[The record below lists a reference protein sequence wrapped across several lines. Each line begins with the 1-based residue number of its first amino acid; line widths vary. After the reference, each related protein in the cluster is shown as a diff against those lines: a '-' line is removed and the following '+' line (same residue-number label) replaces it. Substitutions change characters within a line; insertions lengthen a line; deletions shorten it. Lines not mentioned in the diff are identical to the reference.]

1 MARQP
6 RDDAP
11 GVAHHVMI
19 RGIERRAIFVDDTD
33 REDFLVR
40 LARLALELGFL
51 VFAWVLMPNHVHL
64 VVRSAHA
71 HISRLMSRLG
81 TGYARRFNER
91 HERVGHLFENRFR
104 SRRVMDDADL
114 LGLVLYVT
122 RNPLEA
128 GLVRDAATLEGFAWC
143 GLGALLARRA
153 PRPFEA
159 VVETLALFDA
169 DPRRARQRI
178 RDRLGSFETGRFADP
193 PPRQPVP
200 SAAQA
205 PSSFEDLLRE
215 VSSRHALSPEAFR
228 SRARTAAIAAARREL
243 AIRAAAD
250 LGLSGSEIGRRL
262 GLTPSAVSKMLASVR
277 HPRLFNVSK
286 NVPASGG

>member
-143 GLGALLARRA
+143 GLVRCWRAVHRVRSKPSSRRSPCSMPTRGVRGSASATGSARSRRVGSRTRRRDSQCPRRLRLLRASRICSGRSRRATRYPRRRSALARG
-153 PRPFEA
+153 
-159 VVETLALFDA
+159 
-169 DPRRARQRI
+169 PRRSLPRGGSWRSVQR
-178 RDRLGSFETGRFADP
+178 
-193 PPRQPVP
+193 
-200 SAAQA
+200 
-205 PSSFEDLLRE
+205 
-215 VSSRHALSPEAFR
+215 
-228 SRARTAAIAAARREL
+228 RTS
-243 AIRAAAD
+243 D
-250 LGLSGSEIGRRL
+250 
-262 GLTPSAVSKMLASVR
+262 
-277 HPRLFNVSK
+277 
-286 NVPASGG
+286 